1 MKVKV
6 LKPFI
11 DKYTG
16 TFYKI
21 TEEGTKMDKLPEF
34 KDDRA
39 EGLIE
44 LGYCAKAVEEEPKV
58 EKKTEK
64 KKKK

>member
-6 LKPFI
+6 IKPFI

-21 TEEGTKMDKLPEF
+21 TEEETEFVNLPDFTE
-34 KDDRA
+34 KRA
-39 EGLIE
+39 EELIE
-44 LGYCAKAVEEEPKV
+44 LGYCEAAKKVEPKV
-58 EKKTEK
+58 EKKEEK

>member
-39 EGLIE
+39 EELIK
-44 LGYCAKAVEEEPKV
+44 LGYCALPVEEEPKV